1 MAAAEAGVGVLRPRR
16 ARGALGAV
24 GRPPT
29 TPRLPRA
36 RRAGERCVLT
46 GHGRYR
52 DLRMRPADT
61 AGTQQMIHLKVI
73 VPEAVLYSAFYLHHL
88 NSSAGVRCLEIHQ
101 SQLYIQKKKL
111 VRSTTF

>member
-61 AGTQQMIHLKVI
+61 A
-73 VPEAVLYSAFYLHHL
+73 EARYYIRDAATL
-88 NSSAGVRCLEIHQ
+88 Q
-101 SQLYIQKKKL
+101 SLL
-111 VRSTTF
+111 